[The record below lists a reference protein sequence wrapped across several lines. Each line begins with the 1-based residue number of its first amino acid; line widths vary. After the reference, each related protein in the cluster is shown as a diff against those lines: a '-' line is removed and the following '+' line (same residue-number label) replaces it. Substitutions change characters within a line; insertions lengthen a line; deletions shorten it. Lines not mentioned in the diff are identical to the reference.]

1 MLRWGDIAIKV
12 TFASGWQVCPHTYT
26 NGFAIPTIWII
37 LNLPVGTSGKHAS
50 TCIIQVRCSP
60 FQSHLVLRISTSK
73 YLQFGCSSYVWFV
86 AATTLPAKKTE
97 TRPSTWNWEAE
108 DDESEEEPTD
118 DEEWLGLAEAFG
130 MCVSPPHQHQ
140 LHFLASFRSFPAM
153 DKYDFGV
160 ENPESTNLYVIYPE
174 APDLQM
180 LSKVPPPYRPQF
192 QYSSHPWMLKEWFA
206 IPEVNFYCYG

>member
-86 AATTLPAKKTE
+86 CCNNPPCKKNR
-97 TRPSTWNWEAE
+97 TRPSTWNSEAE
-108 DDESEEEPTD
+108 DDESEEEPQTMRSD
-118 DEEWLGLAEAFG
+118 WAWLRRLA
-130 MCVSPPHQHQ
+130 CVSV
-140 LHFLASFRSFPAM
+140 LLTNTNFISCVISKLPAM

-160 ENPESTNLYVIYPE
+160 EILNPPTCMSFTQK
-174 APDLQM
+174 LQTFKCFQ
-180 LSKVPPPYRPQF
+180 SSSSIPTFNSNTRPT
-192 QYSSHPWMLKEWFA
+192 HE
-206 IPEVNFYCYG
+206 C